1 VTDSRLISDADGDC
15 RFEAT
20 VTGEL
25 IASRLV
31 RHGGSP
37 RSMHADATGTEI
49 TVDVSTGTDVREFVE
64 MLREGYPT
72 VELRSRRHV
81 ERSMGTRRELVTS
94 LFEALTDRQLEVLR
108 TAYFAGFFEWP
119 RESTGEEIAELLAV
133 TQPTVNRH
141 LRIGNSD
148 CWHSCSRTKFRFPR
162 SDRSSSAVRRGLPGE
177 TGRFG

>member
-141 LRIGNSD
+141 LRIGQQRLLAQLFED
-148 CWHSCSRTKFRFPR
+148 EVPVP
-162 SDRSSSAVRRGLPGE
+162 AE
-177 TGRFG
+177 

>member
-49 TVDVSTGTDVREFVE
+49 TVDVSTTGTDVREFVE

-94 LFEALTDRQLEVLR
+94 LFEALTDRPATRGASHGLLR
-108 TAYFAGFFEWP
+108 RLFRVGPARAP
-119 RESTGEEIAELLAV
+119 ARRS
-133 TQPTVNRH
+133 Q
-141 LRIGNSD
+141 
-148 CWHSCSRTKFRFPR
+148 SCSR
-162 SDRSSSAVRRGLPGE
+162 
-177 TGRFG
+177 